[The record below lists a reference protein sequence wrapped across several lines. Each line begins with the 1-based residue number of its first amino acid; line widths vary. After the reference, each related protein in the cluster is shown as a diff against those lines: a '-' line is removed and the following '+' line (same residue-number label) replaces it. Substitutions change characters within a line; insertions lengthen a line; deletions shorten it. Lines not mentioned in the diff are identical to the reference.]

1 MSNCPCGSGAEFE
14 SCCGRY
20 LSGAQLAPTAEALMR
35 SRYSAFA
42 RNDTAYIDRTW
53 DLATKSP
60 ADKGG
65 ADESSEAV
73 EWLGLEVKATRAG
86 GPEDSQGMVEF
97 VARCRVN
104 GVDGQLHEVSRF
116 RKEGGAWLY
125 VDGEFVEPGTAIRSA
140 PKVGRN
146 DPCPCGS
153 GKKFKKCCGG
163 MSDNA

>member
-1 MSNCPCGSGAEFE
+1 MQFE
-14 SCCGRY
+14 NCCGRY
-20 LSGAQLAPTAEALMR
+20 LSGVQAAPTAEALMR
-35 SRYSAFA
+35 SRYTAFV
-42 RNDTAYIDRTW
+42 RKDTAYIDRTW
-53 DLATKSP
+53 DPATKPP

-73 EWLGLEVKATRAG
+73 EWLGLEVKSSRAG

-116 RKEGGAWLY
+116 RKEGDAWFY
-125 VDGEFVEPGTAIRSA
+125 VEGDFVERGTAARSA
-140 PKVGRN
+140 PKTGRN

-153 GKKFKKCCGG
+153 GKKFKKCCGAREV
-163 MSDNA
+163 NN